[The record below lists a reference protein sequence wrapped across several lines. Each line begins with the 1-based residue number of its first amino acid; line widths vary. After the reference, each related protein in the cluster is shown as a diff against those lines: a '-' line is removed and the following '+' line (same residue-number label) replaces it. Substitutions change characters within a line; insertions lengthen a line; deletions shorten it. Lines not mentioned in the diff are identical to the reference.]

1 MHRSRGA
8 VDPRVEGFWYVGRV
22 GEASA
27 ATESYEVICPH
38 CKRSFEGELLAGDS
52 PRQRGFKCPHCR
64 LFVPYDRGAEP
75 ELDDTPN

>member
-38 CKRSFEGELLAGDS
+38 C
-52 PRQRGFKCPHCR
+52 R